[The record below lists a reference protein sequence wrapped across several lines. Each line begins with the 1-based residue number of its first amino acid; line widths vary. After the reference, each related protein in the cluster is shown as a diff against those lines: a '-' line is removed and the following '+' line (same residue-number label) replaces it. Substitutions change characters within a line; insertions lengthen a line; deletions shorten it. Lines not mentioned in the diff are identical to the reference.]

1 MEKTMTDSNNTTPP
15 RAMPPGSGQGCTAI
29 GDLLS
34 GYVDHELTQQQS
46 QRVQI
51 HLDTCAACRRLH
63 DDLKNMK
70 EQLRQL
76 SYPISDEEML
86 DKLEKDL
93 FASGSRN
100 FGWIL
105 LGLAALFAAVAG
117 TVAFFTF
124 LAAPDVPVLVKLF
137 NALLVIGGA
146 ALFVSVVR
154 ERLMTYKKDKYR
166 NVKL

>member
-1 MEKTMTDSNNTTPP
+1 MTNNSTTPGGTSP
-15 RAMPPGSGQGCTAI
+15 QCAAI

-34 GYVDHELTQQQS
+34 GYVDRELTQQQA

-51 HLDTCAACRRLH
+51 HLETCAACRRLH
-63 DDLKNMK
+63 DDLRNMK

-86 DKLEKDL
+86 AKLEKDL

-105 LGLAALFAAVAG
+105 LGLGALFAVVAG
-117 TVAFFTF
+117 TVAFFMF
-124 LAAPDVPVLVKLF
+124 LAAPGVPVLVKLF
-137 NALLVIGGA
+137 NGLLVIGGA

>member
-1 MEKTMTDSNNTTPP
+1 MEHAMPNSNNTS
-15 RAMPPGSGQGCTAI
+15 PPGANTQCAAI

-34 GYVDHELTQQQS
+34 GYVDRELTQQQS

-51 HLDTCAACRRLH
+51 HLDTCAACSKLH
-63 DDLKNMK
+63 GDLQNMK

-86 DKLEKDL
+86 AKLENDL

-100 FGWIL
+100 LGWIL
-105 LGLAALFAAVAG
+105 LGAGALFASVAG
-117 TVAFFTF
+117 TVALFMF
-124 LAAPDVPVLVKLF
+124 LAAPGVPVLVKLF
-137 NALLVIGGA
+137 NGLLVLGGV

-154 ERLMTYKKDKYR
+154 ERLVTYRKDKYR

>member
-1 MEKTMTDSNNTTPP
+1 MEHAMPNTSNTTPP
-15 RAMPPGSGQGCTAI
+15 GTLGSKQGCAAI

-46 QRVQI
+46 QRVQV
-51 HLDTCAACRRLH
+51 HLGTCAECSKLH
-63 DDLKNMK
+63 ADLRNMK

-76 SYPISDEEML
+76 SYPISDEDML
-86 DKLEKDL
+86 ANLEKDL
-93 FASGSRN
+93 VASSSRN
-100 FGWIL
+100 FGWAL
-105 LGLAALFAAVAG
+105 LGAGALFAVLAG
-117 TVAFFTF
+117 TVAFFMF

-137 NALLVIGGA
+137 NGLLVIGGA
-146 ALFVSVVR
+146 ALFISVVR

>member
-1 MEKTMTDSNNTTPP
+1 MTNTTHT
-15 RAMPPGSGQGCTAI
+15 PPGATPGCAAI

-34 GYVDHELTQQQS
+34 GYVDQELTQQQS
-46 QRVQI
+46 QRVQV
-51 HLDTCAACRRLH
+51 HLDTCAECRKLH
-63 DDLKNMK
+63 ADLKNMK

-86 DKLEKDL
+86 EKLEKDL
-93 FASGSRN
+93 FASSSRN
-100 FGWIL
+100 FGWIM
-105 LGLAALFAAVAG
+105 LGLGALAAIVAG
-117 TVAFFTF
+117 TIGFFMF

-137 NALLVIGGA
+137 DGLLVIGGV

>member
-1 MEKTMTDSNNTTPP
+1 MTNSEHITPP
-15 RAMPPGSGQGCTAI
+15 GNGQGCGAI
-29 GDLLS
+29 GELLS

-46 QRVQI
+46 QRVRI
-51 HLDTCAACRRLH
+51 HLETCEACRRLH
-63 DDLKNMK
+63 GDLRNMK
-70 EQLRQL
+70 EQMRQL

-86 DKLEKDL
+86 NKLEQDL
-93 FASGSRN
+93 FASGTRN

-105 LGLAALFAAVAG
+105 LGLGALFATVAG
-117 TVAFFTF
+117 TVAFFMF

-137 NALLVIGGA
+137 NGLFVIGGL

>member
-1 MEKTMTDSNNTTPP
+1 MTNGYTTTPQGTT
-15 RAMPPGSGQGCTAI
+15 PGCSTI
-29 GDLLS
+29 GELLS
-34 GYVDHELTQQQS
+34 GYVDRELTQQQS

-51 HLDTCAACRRLH
+51 HLDTCADCRKLH
-63 DDLKNMK
+63 GDLKHMK

-86 DKLEKDL
+86 EKLEKDL

-100 FGWIL
+100 LGWVF
-105 LGLAALFAAVAG
+105 LAIGALIAVVAGAVA
-117 TVAFFTF
+117 FLTF

-137 NALLVIGGA
+137 NGLLVIGGA

>member
-1 MEKTMTDSNNTTPP
+1 MEHAMTNTSNNTQQC
-15 RAMPPGSGQGCTAI
+15 AAI

-34 GYVDHELTQQQS
+34 GYVDHELTQQQA

-51 HLDTCAACRRLH
+51 HLDTCADCKRLH
-63 DDLKNMK
+63 GDLKNMK

-86 DKLEKDL
+86 AKLEKDL
-93 FASGSRN
+93 FASSSRN

-105 LGLAALFAAVAG
+105 LIVGALFAVVAG
-117 TVAFFTF
+117 AVTFFMF
-124 LAAPDVPVLVKLF
+124 LAAPDVPLLVKLF
-137 NALLVIGGA
+137 NGLFVLGGL
-146 ALFVSVVR
+146 ALFVSVAR

>member
-1 MEKTMTDSNNTTPP
+1 MEHAMTNSNSNTQQC
-15 RAMPPGSGQGCTAI
+15 AVI

-34 GYVDHELTQQQS
+34 GYVDHELTQQQA
-46 QRVQI
+46 QRVQV
-51 HLDTCAACRRLH
+51 HLDTCAECKRLH
-63 DDLKNMK
+63 ADLKNMK

-76 SYPISDEEML
+76 SYPISDEDML
-86 DKLEKDL
+86 AKLEKDL
-93 FASGSRN
+93 FASTTRN

-105 LGLAALFAAVAG
+105 LIVGALFAAVGG
-117 TVAFFTF
+117 TVAFFMF

-137 NALLVIGGA
+137 NGLFVLGGI
-146 ALFVSVVR
+146 ALFVSVAR

>member
-1 MEKTMTDSNNTTPP
+1 MTNGNTTTQC
-15 RAMPPGSGQGCTAI
+15 AAI

-46 QRVQI
+46 QRVRI
-51 HLDTCAACRRLH
+51 HLDSCESCRRLH
-63 DDLKNMK
+63 ADLKAMK

-76 SYPISDEEML
+76 SYPLSDEEVL
-86 DKLEKDL
+86 EKLEKDL

-100 FGWIL
+100 IGWIF
-105 LGLAALFAAVAG
+105 LGIGALFATVAA
-117 TVAFFTF
+117 TVAFFMF

-137 NALLVIGGA
+137 NGLLVIGGV

-154 ERLMTYKKDKYR
+154 ERLLTYKKDKYR

>member
-1 MEKTMTDSNNTTPP
+1 MTSIDNNTPP
-15 RAMPPGSGQGCTAI
+15 RAPQGSTPCAAI

-34 GYVDHELTQQQS
+34 GYVDRELTQQQA
-46 QRVQI
+46 QRVQL
-51 HLDTCAACRRLH
+51 HLDSCAECRRLH
-63 DDLKNMK
+63 GDLKNMK

-76 SYPISDEEML
+76 SYPISDEAML
-86 DKLEKDL
+86 EKLENDL
-93 FASGSRN
+93 FASGARN

-105 LGLAALFAAVAG
+105 LGVGALFAVVAG
-117 TVAFFTF
+117 TVAFFMF

-137 NALLVIGGA
+137 NGLFVIGGA

-154 ERLMTYKKDKYR
+154 ERVMTYKKDKYR

>member
-1 MEKTMTDSNNTTPP
+1 MEHAMTNSNTTTPP
-15 RAMPPGSGQGCTAI
+15 GTTQCAAI

-34 GYVDHELTQQQS
+34 GYVDRELTQQQS
-46 QRVQI
+46 QRVQV
-51 HLDTCAACRRLH
+51 HLDTCASCTKLR
-63 DDLKNMK
+63 DDLQNMK

-76 SYPISDEEML
+76 SYPISDEDML

-93 FASGSRN
+93 FASGTRN
-100 FGWIL
+100 FGWVL
-105 LGLAALFAAVAG
+105 LGIGALFASVAG
-117 TVAFFTF
+117 TVAFFMF

-137 NALLVIGGA
+137 NGLLVIGGL

>member
-1 MEKTMTDSNNTTPP
+1 MTNANNNT
-15 RAMPPGSGQGCTAI
+15 QQCVVI

-46 QRVQI
+46 QRVQV
-51 HLDTCAACRRLH
+51 HMDTCAECRRLH
-63 DDLKNMK
+63 GDLKNMK

-105 LGLAALFAAVAG
+105 LIIGALFAVVAG
-117 TVAFFTF
+117 TVAFFAF

-137 NALLVIGGA
+137 NGLLVVGGL
-146 ALFVSVVR
+146 ALFVSVAR

-166 NVKL
+166 KVKL

>member
-1 MEKTMTDSNNTTPP
+1 MPNNSNTTPP
-15 RAMPPGSGQGCTAI
+15 GTQAPGSKRGCAAI

-51 HLDTCAACRRLH
+51 HLDTCPECSKLH
-63 DDLKNMK
+63 ADLQNMK

-86 DKLEKDL
+86 AKLEQDL
-93 FASGSRN
+93 FASSSRN
-100 FGWIL
+100 FGWVL
-105 LGLAALFAAVAG
+105 LGAGALFAMVAG
-117 TVAFFTF
+117 TVAFFMF

-137 NALLVIGGA
+137 DGLLVVGGL

-154 ERLMTYKKDKYR
+154 ERMLTYKKDKYR